1 MNLAFPSTSAHFVKC
16 VDCHATLTRLIGNLS
31 GFLYRRR
38 PDPRWT
44 MEFVS
49 AGCRD
54 ITGYDPHRFI
64 ANGSLAF
71 SDLIARS
78 DWNRVNEQVRLAALH
93 RQRATIEY
101 LIRNA
106 HGAWLQVEDR
116 LTPVVNGAGKVL
128 AIEGIID
135 RARCA
140 HPTTRPSL
148 PEADETRRA
157 ALSTSPS
164 SN

>member
-1 MNLAFPSTSAHFVKC
+1 MNFALPPTSAPFVKC

-31 GFLYRRR
+31 RFLYRRR

-54 ITGYDPHRFI
+54 VTGYDPHRFVANASI
-64 ANGSLAF
+64 AFA
-71 SDLIARS
+71 DLIARS
-78 DWNRVNEQVRLAALH
+78 DWKRVNERVRLAMLH

-101 LIRNA
+101 LIRTA
-106 HGAWLQVEDR
+106 SGAWVQVEDR
-116 LTPVVNGAGKVL
+116 LTPVVNAAGKVL

-135 RARCA
+135 RARCSHA
-140 HPTTRPSL
+140 TSWPSF
-148 PEADETRRA
+148 PEADATRLA
-157 ALSTSPS
+157 ALHISPS